1 VSTTPEREWRD
12 IAALQGTRVLQL
24 RLALQILRC
33 WTGPEPHA
41 AAVAAVIHRWI
52 DAGMEGPVPWPDE
65 PAFSHWAARTGL
77 SNVHGSVGTWVFA
90 LLATGRPH

>member
-1 VSTTPEREWRD
+1 MSTTPEREWRD
-12 IAALQGTRVLQL
+12 IAAQQGTRVLQL

-65 PAFSHWAARTGL
+65 PAFRHWAARKGL
-77 SNVHGSVGTWVFA
+77 SNVHGSVGYWVFA
-90 LLATGRPH
+90 LPATGRPH